1 MPRLKFAS
9 SQRLTLELLLVV
21 VVALAG
27 APRMRAEG
35 QAASGGQQNQQP
47 AAQLQRPAGQA
58 QQPAAQPQ
66 PPDQTTP
73 DSGGPSGDTGVIAV
87 PKKKENPDE
96 APPPPAPAEP
106 KVTNP
111 EGMGN
116 VTLHVNVPEVTV
128 DVGVMLEKTHSFVP
142 GLKPSNFRV
151 YEDGV
156 QQKVE
161 GFKRTEAPITA
172 LILMEYSARGMG
184 FRIQALNAALAFA
197 QQLRP
202 QDYIAMM
209 TFDLNSHIILDFT
222 QDKQQLQQ
230 GMMMLENEVYMPAAF
245 SESDVF
251 DALNESIDRLER
263 VEGQK
268 YIILIATGIDTFS
281 KLTFDKIS
289 ARVKAAHD
297 ITIDTISTDGFFE
310 AMTEGRGGMMG
321 GMRDMSFL
329 QADNEMKSFSD
340 WTGGMHFAPRF
351 VGEMPDDVRAI
362 NENIRAKYELV
373 YRPTNAKLDGTF
385 RKIRVELVDD
395 EGQPLRMQDEKKK
408 PLKYDIITR
417 DGYRAKQ
424 EVE

>member
-1 MPRLKFAS
+1 MPRLKFS
-9 SQRLTLELLLVV
+9 ISQRLTLDLLLVAI
-21 VVALAG
+21 VAFAG
-27 APRMRAEG
+27 APRIWAAG
-35 QAASGGQQNQQP
+35 HAASGGQQNQQP
-47 AAQLQRPAGQA
+47 AAQP
-58 QQPAAQPQ
+58 QQPEQAAPAA
-66 PPDQTTP
+66 
-73 DSGGPSGDTGVIAV
+73 GGPSGDTGVIAV

-96 APPPPAPAEP
+96 APPPPAPAAP
-106 KVTNP
+106 QFKNP

-116 VTLHVNVPEVTV
+116 VTMHVNVPEVTV
-128 DVGVMLEKTHSFVP
+128 DVGVMLEKTHQFVP

-161 GFKRTEAPITA
+161 GFKRTEAPITC

-209 TFDLNSHIILDFT
+209 TFDMNTHIITDFT

-230 GMMMLENEVYMPAAF
+230 GMVMLENEVYMPAAF
-245 SESDVF
+245 SESNVF

-263 VEGQK
+263 IEGQK
-268 YIILIATGIDTFS
+268 YIVLIATGIDTFS
-281 KLTFDKIS
+281 KLTFDKIEK
-289 ARVKAAHD
+289 RVKAAHD

-310 AMTEGRGGMMG
+310 AMTQGMGGMG
-321 GMRDMSFL
+321 GAMRDMSFL

-362 NENIRAKYELV
+362 NENIRAKYELI
-373 YRPTNAKLDGTF
+373 YHPTNAKLDGTF
-385 RKIRVELVDD
+385 RKIRVELADE

>member
-1 MPRLKFAS
+1 MPRLKLS
-9 SQRLTLELLLVV
+9 VSQCISLVLLLVAA
-21 VVALAG
+21 VALAG
-27 APRMRAEG
+27 APGMRAEG
-35 QAASGGQQNQQP
+35 QAASGGQQQNQQP
-47 AAQLQRPAGQA
+47 AAQQ
-58 QQPAAQPQ
+58 
-66 PPDQTTP
+66 PDQTAPP
-73 DSGGPSGDTGVIAV
+73 DAGGPSGDTGVIAV

-96 APPPPAPAEP
+96 APPPPAPAAP
-106 KVTNP
+106 QFNNP

-116 VTLHVNVPEVTV
+116 VTLHVNVPEVTI
-128 DVGVMLEKTHSFVP
+128 DVGVLLEKTHQFVP

-156 QQKVE
+156 EQKVE

-172 LILMEYSARGMG
+172 LILMEYSARGLG

-209 TFDLNSHIILDFT
+209 TFDLNTHIITDFT
-222 QDKQQLQQ
+222 QDKQQLQE
-230 GMMMLENEVYMPAAF
+230 GMRMLENEAYMPAAF
-245 SESDVF
+245 SESDIF
-251 DALNESIDRLER
+251 DALNESLDRLER

-268 YIILIATGIDTFS
+268 YIVLIATGIDSFS
-281 KLTFDKIS
+281 KLTFDKIEK
-289 ARVKAAHD
+289 RVKAARD

-321 GMRDMSFL
+321 GMRDMSYL

-373 YRPTNAKLDGTF
+373 YHPTNAKLDGTF

>member
-1 MPRLKFAS
+1 MTMPRLKLS
-9 SQRLTLELLLVV
+9 VSQCISLVLLLVAA
-21 VVALAG
+21 VALAG
-27 APRMRAEG
+27 APGMRAEG
-35 QAASGGQQNQQP
+35 QAASGGQQQNQQP
-47 AAQLQRPAGQA
+47 AAQQ
-58 QQPAAQPQ
+58 
-66 PPDQTTP
+66 PDQTAPP
-73 DSGGPSGDTGVIAV
+73 DAGGPSGDTGVIAV

-96 APPPPAPAEP
+96 APPPPAPAAP
-106 KVTNP
+106 QFKNP

-116 VTLHVNVPEVTV
+116 VTLHVNVPEVTI
-128 DVGVMLEKTHSFVP
+128 DVGVLLEKTHQFVP

-156 QQKVE
+156 EQKVE

-172 LILMEYSARGMG
+172 LILMEYSARGLG

-209 TFDLNSHIILDFT
+209 TFDLNTHIITDFT
-222 QDKQQLQQ
+222 QDKQQLQE
-230 GMMMLENEVYMPAAF
+230 GMRMLENEVYMPAAF
-245 SESDVF
+245 SESDIF
-251 DALNESIDRLER
+251 DALNESLDRMER

-268 YIILIATGIDTFS
+268 YIVLIATGIDTFS
-281 KLTFDKIS
+281 KLTFDKIEK
-289 ARVKAAHD
+289 RVKASRD

-321 GMRDMSFL
+321 GMRDMTYL
-329 QADNEMKSFSD
+329 QADNEMKTFSD

-373 YRPTNAKLDGTF
+373 YHPTNAKLDGTF

-408 PLKYDIITR
+408 PLKYDIIAR

>member
-1 MPRLKFAS
+1 MTMPRLKLS
-9 SQRLTLELLLVV
+9 VSQRLTLDLLLVV
-21 VVALAG
+21 VVVLAG

-35 QAASGGQQNQQP
+35 QAASGGQQQNQQ
-47 AAQLQRPAGQA
+47 PAGQA
-58 QQPAAQPQ
+58 QQPNQAA
-66 PPDQTTP
+66 PDA
-73 DSGGPSGDTGVIAV
+73 GGPSGDTGVIAV

-96 APPPPAPAEP
+96 APPPAPAAP
-106 KVTNP
+106 PFKNP

-116 VTLHVNVPEVTV
+116 VTLHVNVPEVTI
-128 DVGVMLEKTHSFVP
+128 DVGVMVEKTHTFVP

-197 QQLRP
+197 EQLRP
-202 QDYIAMM
+202 QDYIALM
-209 TFDLNSHIILDFT
+209 TFDLNTHIITDFT

-230 GMMMLENEVYMPAAF
+230 GMIMLENEVYMPAAF
-245 SESDVF
+245 SESNVF
-251 DALNESIDRLER
+251 DALNESLDRLER
-263 VEGQK
+263 IEGQK
-268 YIILIATGIDTFS
+268 YIVLIATGIDTFS
-281 KLTFDKIS
+281 KLTFDKIEK
-289 ARVKAAHD
+289 RVKAARD

-310 AMTEGRGGMMG
+310 AMTEGRGGMG
-321 GMRDMSFL
+321 GAMRDMSFL

-351 VGEMPDDVRAI
+351 VGEMPDDVKAI
-362 NENIRAKYELV
+362 NETIRAKYELV
-373 YRPTNAKLDGTF
+373 YHPTNAKLDGTF

-395 EGQPLRMQDEKKK
+395 EGLPLRMQDEKKK

>member
-1 MPRLKFAS
+1 MPRLKLS
-9 SQRLTLELLLVV
+9 VSQCISLVLLLVAA
-21 VVALAG
+21 VALAG
-27 APRMRAEG
+27 APGMRAEG
-35 QAASGGQQNQQP
+35 QAASGGQQQNQQP
-47 AAQLQRPAGQA
+47 AAQQ
-58 QQPAAQPQ
+58 
-66 PPDQTTP
+66 PDQTAPP
-73 DSGGPSGDTGVIAV
+73 DAGGPSGDTGVIAV

-96 APPPPAPAEP
+96 APPPPAPAAP
-106 KVTNP
+106 QFKNP

-116 VTLHVNVPEVTV
+116 VTLHVNVPEVTI
-128 DVGVMLEKTHSFVP
+128 DVGVLLEKTHQFVP

-156 QQKVE
+156 EQKVE

-172 LILMEYSARGMG
+172 LILMEYSARGLG

-209 TFDLNSHIILDFT
+209 TFDLNTHIITDFT
-222 QDKQQLQQ
+222 QDKQQLQE
-230 GMMMLENEVYMPAAF
+230 GMRMLENEAYMPAAF
-245 SESDVF
+245 SESDIF
-251 DALNESIDRLER
+251 DALNESLDRLER

-268 YIILIATGIDTFS
+268 YIVLIATGIDSFS
-281 KLTFDKIS
+281 KLTFDKIEK
-289 ARVKAAHD
+289 RVKAARD

-321 GMRDMSFL
+321 GMRDMSYL

-373 YRPTNAKLDGTF
+373 YHPTNAKLDGTF

>member
-1 MPRLKFAS
+1 MPRLKFS
-9 SQRLTLELLLVV
+9 VSQRLTLDLLLVV

-27 APRMRAEG
+27 APWMRAEG

-47 AAQLQRPAGQA
+47 AG
-58 QQPAAQPQ
+58 QPQ
-66 PPDQTTP
+66 QPDQTAP
-73 DSGGPSGDTGVIAV
+73 DAGGPSGDTGVIAV

-96 APPPPAPAEP
+96 APPPPAPAAP
-106 KVTNP
+106 QFKNP

-116 VTLHVNVPEVTV
+116 VTLHVNVPEVTI
-128 DVGVMLEKTHSFVP
+128 DVGVMVEKTHYFVP

-156 QQKVE
+156 EQKVE

-172 LILMEYSARGMG
+172 LILMEYSARGLS

-202 QDYIAMM
+202 QDYIALM
-209 TFDLNSHIILDFT
+209 TFDLNTHIITDFT
-222 QDKQQLQQ
+222 QDKQQLQE
-230 GMMMLENEVYMPAAF
+230 GMRMLENEAYMPAAF
-245 SESDVF
+245 SESDIF
-251 DALNESIDRLER
+251 DALNESLDRLER
-263 VEGQK
+263 IEGQK
-268 YIILIATGIDTFS
+268 YIVLIATGIDSFS
-281 KLTFDKIS
+281 KLTFDKIEK
-289 ARVKAAHD
+289 RVKAAHD
-297 ITIDTISTDGFFE
+297 ITIDTISTDAFFE
-310 AMTEGRGGMMG
+310 AMTEGRGGMG
-321 GMRDMSFL
+321 GAMRDMSYL

-351 VGEMPDDVRAI
+351 VGEMPDDVKVI

-385 RKIRVELVDD
+385 RKIRVVLVDD
-395 EGQPLRMQDEKKK
+395 EGQPLQMQDEKKK
-408 PLKYDIITR
+408 PLKYDVITR

>member
-1 MPRLKFAS
+1 
-9 SQRLTLELLLVV
+9 
-21 VVALAG
+21 
-27 APRMRAEG
+27 
-35 QAASGGQQNQQP
+35 
-47 AAQLQRPAGQA
+47 
-58 QQPAAQPQ
+58 
-66 PPDQTTP
+66 
-73 DSGGPSGDTGVIAV
+73 
-87 PKKKENPDE
+87 
-96 APPPPAPAEP
+96 
-106 KVTNP
+106 
-111 EGMGN
+111 
-116 VTLHVNVPEVTV
+116 
-128 DVGVMLEKTHSFVP
+128 MLEKTHSFVP

-209 TFDLNSHIILDFT
+209 TFDLNTHIITDFT

-230 GMMMLENEVYMPAAF
+230 GMIMLENEVYMPAAF

-268 YIILIATGIDTFS
+268 YIVLIATGIDTFS
-281 KLTFDKIS
+281 KLTFDKIEK
-289 ARVKAAHD
+289 RVKAARD
-297 ITIDTISTDGFFE
+297 ITIDTISTDAFFE

-321 GMRDMSFL
+321 GMRDMSYL

-351 VGEMPDDVRAI
+351 VGEMPDDVKAI
-362 NENIRAKYELV
+362 NENIRAKYELI
-373 YRPTNAKLDGTF
+373 YHPTNAKLDGTF

>member
-1 MPRLKFAS
+1 MTKPRMSAGVLPRFS
-9 SQRLTLELLLVV
+9 LGLLLAILIVI
-21 VVALAG
+21 AWPLK
-27 APRMRAEG
+27 RAEG
-35 QAASGGQQNQQP
+35 QATP
-47 AAQLQRPAGQA
+47 AA
-58 QQPAAQPQ
+58 QQPAAQQ
-66 PPDQTTP
+66 QPDQAP
-73 DSGGPSGDTGVIAV
+73 PEAGGPSGDTGVIAV

-96 APPPPAPAEP
+96 VPPPAPAAP
-106 KVTNP
+106 QFKNP

-116 VTLHVNVPEVTV
+116 VTLHVSVPEVTI
-128 DVGVMLEKTHSFVP
+128 DVGVMLEKTHQFVP

-172 LILMEYSARGMG
+172 LILMEYSARGIG

-202 QDYIAMM
+202 QDYVAMM
-209 TFDLNSHIILDFT
+209 TFDMNTHIVTDFT
-222 QDKQQLQQ
+222 QDKRQLQE
-230 GMMMLENEVYMPAAF
+230 GMQMLENEVYMPAAF
-245 SESDVF
+245 SESNIF
-251 DALNESIDRLER
+251 DALNESLDRLER

-268 YIILIATGIDTFS
+268 YIVLIATGIDTFS
-281 KLTFDKIS
+281 KLTFDKIEK
-289 ARVKAAHD
+289 RVKAARD
-297 ITIDTISTDGFFE
+297 VTIFTISTDGFFE

-321 GMRDMSFL
+321 SMRDMSYL

-351 VGEMPDDVRAI
+351 TGEMPDDVRAI
-362 NENIRAKYELV
+362 NETIRAKYELV
-373 YRPTNAKLDGTF
+373 YHPTNTKQDGTW

-395 EGQPLRMQDEKKK
+395 EGQPLRMQDEKHK
-408 PLKYDIITR
+408 PLKYDIIAR

>member
-1 MPRLKFAS
+1 MTMPRLNFAF
-9 SQRLTLELLLVV
+9 SQRFTLDLLLMV
-21 VVALAG
+21 VVALVG

-35 QAASGGQQNQQP
+35 QAVSGGQQSQQP
-47 AAQLQRPAGQA
+47 AGPAQQPAGQA
-58 QQPAAQPQ
+58 QQP
-66 PPDQTTP
+66 DQTTP
-73 DSGGPSGDTGVIAV
+73 DAGGPSGDTGVIAV

-96 APPPPAPAEP
+96 APPPPAPAAP
-106 KVTNP
+106 QFKNP

-116 VTLHVNVPEVTV
+116 VTLHVNVPEVTI
-128 DVGVMLEKTHSFVP
+128 DVGVMIEKTHTFVS

-209 TFDLNSHIILDFT
+209 TFDLNTHIITDFT

-230 GMMMLENEVYMPAAF
+230 GMIMLENEVYMPAAF

-268 YIILIATGIDTFS
+268 YIVLIATGIDTFS

-321 GMRDMSFL
+321 GMRDMSYL

-340 WTGGMHFAPRF
+340 WTGGMHFAPRRCE
-351 VGEMPDDVRAI
+351 GYQRNHPRQVRARLPPDQRQAGRNLPQDPRGAGGRRGAAAAI
-362 NENIRAKYELV
+362 PGREEKAPQIRRRY
-373 YRPTNAKLDGTF
+373 P
-385 RKIRVELVDD
+385 
-395 EGQPLRMQDEKKK
+395 
-408 PLKYDIITR
+408 
-417 DGYRAKQ
+417 
-424 EVE
+424 

>member
-1 MPRLKFAS
+1 MTMPRLNLS
-9 SQRLTLELLLVV
+9 VSQRISLDLLLVIAV
-21 VVALAG
+21 VLAG

-35 QAASGGQQNQQP
+35 PAASGGQQQNQQP
-47 AAQLQRPAGQA
+47 AAQA
-58 QQPAAQPQ
+58 QQPDQTA
-66 PPDQTTP
+66 PPDA
-73 DSGGPSGDTGVIAV
+73 GGPSGDTGVIAV

-96 APPPPAPAEP
+96 APPPPAPAAP
-106 KVTNP
+106 QFKNP

-116 VTLHVNVPEVTV
+116 VTLHVNVPEVTI
-128 DVGVMLEKTHSFVP
+128 DVGVMLEKTHQFVP

-209 TFDLNSHIILDFT
+209 TFDLNTHIITDFT
-222 QDKQQLQQ
+222 QNKQQLQE
-230 GMMMLENEVYMPAAF
+230 GMRMLENEVYMPAAF
-245 SESDVF
+245 SESDIF
-251 DALNESIDRLER
+251 DALNESLDRLER
-263 VEGQK
+263 IEGQK
-268 YIILIATGIDTFS
+268 YIVLIATGIDTFS
-281 KLTFDKIS
+281 KLTFDKIEK
-289 ARVKAAHD
+289 RVKAAHD

-310 AMTEGRGGMMG
+310 AMTEGRGGMG
-321 GMRDMSFL
+321 GAMRDMSYL

-373 YRPTNAKLDGTF
+373 YHPTNAKLDGTF
-385 RKIRVELVDD
+385 RKIRVELVDE

-417 DGYRAKQ
+417 DGYLAKR

>member
-1 MPRLKFAS
+1 MTMPRLKFS
-9 SQRLTLELLLVV
+9 VSLCLTLDLLLLVL
-21 VVALAG
+21 VALAG

-47 AAQLQRPAGQA
+47 AGQPQQPTGQA
-58 QQPAAQPQ
+58 QQ
-66 PPDQTTP
+66 PDQTTP
-73 DSGGPSGDTGVIAV
+73 DAGGPSGDTGVIAV

-96 APPPPAPAEP
+96 APPPPAPAAP
-106 KVTNP
+106 QFKNP

-116 VTLHVNVPEVTV
+116 VTLHVKVPEVTI
-128 DVGVMLEKTHSFVP
+128 DVGVMLEKTHQFVP

-172 LILMEYSARGMG
+172 LILMEYSARGMI

-230 GMMMLENEVYMPAAF
+230 GMIMLENEVYMPAAF

-251 DALNESIDRLER
+251 DALNESLDRLER
-263 VEGQK
+263 IEGQK
-268 YIILIATGIDTFS
+268 YIVLIATGIDSFS

-310 AMTEGRGGMMG
+310 AMTEGRGGMG
-321 GMRDMSFL
+321 GAMRDMSYL

-351 VGEMPDDVRAI
+351 VGEMPDDVKAI

-373 YRPTNAKLDGTF
+373 YHPTNAKLDGTF

-408 PLKYDIITR
+408 PLKYDIIAR

>member
-1 MPRLKFAS
+1 MTMPRLNFAL
-9 SQRLTLELLLVV
+9 SQRLTLDLLLIM

-27 APRMRAEG
+27 APRMGAEG
-35 QAASGGQQNQQP
+35 QAASGGQQQNQQ
-47 AAQLQRPAGQA
+47 PAGQA
-58 QQPAAQPQ
+58 QQPDQAA
-66 PPDQTTP
+66 P

-96 APPPPAPAEP
+96 APPPPAPAAP
-106 KVTNP
+106 QFRNP

-116 VTLHVNVPEVTV
+116 VTLHVNVPEVTI
-128 DVGVMLEKTHSFVP
+128 DVGVMLEKTHQFVP

-151 YEDGV
+151 FEDGV

-197 QQLRP
+197 EQLRP

-209 TFDLNSHIILDFT
+209 TFDLNTHIITDFT
-222 QDKQQLQQ
+222 QDKRQLQE
-230 GMMMLENEVYMPAAF
+230 GMRMLENEVYMPAAF
-245 SESDVF
+245 SESDIF
-251 DALNESIDRLER
+251 DALNESLDRLER
-263 VEGQK
+263 IEGQK
-268 YIILIATGIDTFS
+268 YIVLIATGIDSFS
-281 KLTFDKIS
+281 KLTFDKIEK
-289 ARVKAAHD
+289 RVKAAHD

-310 AMTEGRGGMMG
+310 AMTEGRGGMG
-321 GMRDMSFL
+321 GAMRDMSFL

-351 VGEMPDDVRAI
+351 VGEMPDDVKAI

-373 YRPTNAKLDGTF
+373 YHPTNAKLDGTF

>member
-1 MPRLKFAS
+1 MTMPRLKFS
-9 SQRLTLELLLVV
+9 VSQRLLLDLLLMVL
-21 VVALAG
+21 VALAG

-47 AAQLQRPAGQA
+47 ATQ
-58 QQPAAQPQ
+58 QQPDQAA
-66 PPDQTTP
+66 PDA
-73 DSGGPSGDTGVIAV
+73 GGPSGDTGVIAV

-96 APPPPAPAEP
+96 APPPPAPAAP
-106 KVTNP
+106 QFKNP

-116 VTLHVNVPEVTV
+116 VTLHVNVPEVTI
-128 DVGVMLEKTHSFVP
+128 DVGVLLEKTHQFVP

-209 TFDLNSHIILDFT
+209 TFDMNSHIITDFT
-222 QDKQQLQQ
+222 QDKMQLHQ
-230 GMMMLENEVYMPAAF
+230 GMIMLENEVYSPAAF
-245 SESDVF
+245 SETCVF

-268 YIILIATGIDTFS
+268 YIVLIATGIDTFS

-310 AMTEGRGGMMG
+310 AMTEGRGGMG
-321 GMRDMSFL
+321 GAMRDMSYL

-351 VGEMPDDVRAI
+351 VGEMPDDVKAI

-373 YRPTNAKLDGTF
+373 YHPTNAKLDGTF

>member
-1 MPRLKFAS
+1 MPRLKFS
-9 SQRLTLELLLVV
+9 VSQRLTLDLLLVV
-21 VVALAG
+21 VVVLAG
-27 APRMRAEG
+27 APRTWAAG
-35 QAASGGQQNQQP
+35 QAASGGQQ
-47 AAQLQRPAGQA
+47 
-58 QQPAAQPQ
+58 PAAQPQ
-66 PPDQTTP
+66 QPDQAAP
-73 DSGGPSGDTGVIAV
+73 AAGGPSGDTGVIAV

-96 APPPPAPAEP
+96 APPPPAPAAP
-106 KVTNP
+106 QFKNP

-116 VTLHVNVPEVTV
+116 VTMHVNVPEVTV
-128 DVGVMLEKTHSFVP
+128 DV
-142 GLKPSNFRV
+142 
-151 YEDGV
+151 GV

-161 GFKRTEAPITA
+161 GFKRTEAPITC
-172 LILMEYSARGMG
+172 LILMEYSARGMI

-209 TFDLNSHIILDFT
+209 TFDMNTHIITDFT

-230 GMMMLENEVYMPAAF
+230 GMIMLENEVYMPAAF
-245 SESDVF
+245 SESNVF

-268 YIILIATGIDTFS
+268 YIVLIATGIDTFS
-281 KLTFDKIS
+281 KLTFDKIEK
-289 ARVKAAHD
+289 RVKAARD

-310 AMTEGRGGMMG
+310 AMTEGRGGMG
-321 GMRDMSFL
+321 GAMRDMSFL

-351 VGEMPDDVRAI
+351 VGEMPDDVKAI
-362 NENIRAKYELV
+362 NETIRAKYELI
-373 YRPTNAKLDGTF
+373 YHPTNARLDGTF
-385 RKIRVELVDD
+385 RKIRVELVDE
-395 EGQPLRMQDEKKK
+395 EGLPLRMQDEKKK

>member
-1 MPRLKFAS
+1 MWRW
-9 SQRLTLELLLVV
+9 
-21 VVALAG
+21 LA
-27 APRMRAEG
+27 RRACAQKGRPE
-35 QAASGGQQNQQP
+35 AQQTP
-47 AAQLQRPAGQA
+47 AARARNP
-58 QQPAAQPQ
+58 QQ
-66 PPDQTTP
+66 PDQTTP

-96 APPPPAPAEP
+96 APPPPPAPAER
-106 KVTNP
+106 KITNP

-230 GMMMLENEVYMPAAF
+230 GMIMLENEVYMPAAF

-321 GMRDMSFL
+321 GMRDMSYL

-385 RKIRVELVDD
+385 RKIRVELVDE